1 MTLKTYQGATM
12 AEALAAVKRD
22 LGRDA
27 VILQT
32 RTFRQGG
39 IFGLGGREVV
49 EITASGD
56 VNVVH
61 RPVQRD
67 LQRERS
73 EALAKMFGQARQQ
86 VEQQAA
92 SAEPPHD
99 DAGNSDMLKEE
110 LTDIRRM
117 VADLVREARSSRMPE
132 LPEELFQAYLEL
144 LESEVAEE
152 MARDLV
158 ESLRKE
164 LGPDEAVDHAR
175 VRDLLIECISRMI
188 PTAGPVEL
196 ERGKG
201 PRVVALVGPTGV
213 GKTTTIAKLAANFK
227 LREGRRV
234 GLVTIDTY
242 RIAAVNQ
249 LATYAQIIDV
259 PLKVVLTPAEAKA
272 AVAELRES
280 CDIVL
285 LDTAGRSPSDQL
297 KLNELRGFL
306 DAVAPHEV
314 HLVLSSTCQSA
325 AMKSAVERF
334 APLGVNRVILTKLDA
349 AVSFGVVL
357 EIIRHV
363 NASLSYVTTGQ
374 DVPEDIEVG
383 QARRLARWIINRS
396 IDEPGDQTNHTGGV
410 DVVVSD
416 TDGQQASRTGQE
428 VGSHA

>member
-12 AEALAAVKRD
+12 AEALANVKRD

-32 RTFRQGG
+32 RTLRKGG
-39 IFGLGGREVV
+39 LFGIGGREVV

-56 VNVVH
+56 VNVMP
-61 RPVQRD
+61 RPVRRD

-73 EALAKMFGQARQQ
+73 EALARMFGQSATP
-86 VEQQAA
+86 EAA
-92 SAEPPHD
+92 SEPAVGPRQCETEVTT
-99 DAGNSDMLKEE
+99 GMKEE
-110 LTDIRRM
+110 LASIRTM
-117 VADLVREARSSRMPE
+117 VTDLVREARSSRMPE
-132 LPEELFQAYLEL
+132 LPEELFAAYLEL
-144 LESEVAEE
+144 LEGEVAEE
-152 MARDLV
+152 LARELIDTIRGELTGDQTV
-158 ESLRKE
+158 DRK
-164 LGPDEAVDHAR
+164 R
-175 VRDLLIECISRMI
+175 VREMLIECIGRMI
-188 PTAGPVEL
+188 PTAGPVSGGE
-196 ERGKG
+196 EGQ

-227 LREGRRV
+227 LREGKRV
-234 GLVTIDTY
+234 GLITIDTY

-259 PLKVVLTPAEAKA
+259 PLKVVLAPAEARD
-272 AVAELRES
+272 AVAEFRKS

-285 LDTAGRSPSDQL
+285 LDTAGRSPSDQM

-306 DAVAPHEV
+306 EAVGPHEV

-325 AMKSAVERF
+325 AMRSAVERF
-334 APLGVNRVILTKLDA
+334 SPLGVNRVILTKLDE

-374 DVPEDIEVG
+374 DVPDDIEVG
-383 QARRLARWIINRS
+383 QASRLARWIIDRS
-396 IDEPGDQTNHTGGV
+396 ISEQGPRSV
-410 DVVVSD
+410 DAVVDDRV
-416 TDGQQASRTGQE
+416 ASRSAGGE
-428 VGSHA
+428 VPSHA